1 MKKLTKFK
9 QNFIKELPKE
19 IGEHIPVI
27 KSGIKAWEKTND
39 QIKEEERDKRLAKI
53 DANINKIIKSFSNS
67 ISRNE
72 KEIIKQLNTFQDKI
86 WFDRHQLVK
95 EKIKEKKIKIN
106 PKIWKKALRAEKKM
120 IKKYGRKKLGPWDDF
135 EWGMLN
141 GKLSTLRWLL
151 GDKWDSLD
159 T

>member
-1 MKKLTKFK
+1 MKKAIRWK

-19 IGEHIPVI
+19 IGEHIPVV
-27 KSGIKAWEKTND
+27 KSGIKALEKTNQ
-39 QIKEEERDKRLAKI
+39 QIEETKRDKRLAEM
-53 DANINKIIKSFSNS
+53 DANIKKIIRGISNS
-67 ISRNE
+67 ISRDE
-72 KEIIKQLNTFQDKI
+72 KEIINELEKFEDKI

-95 EKIKEKKIKIN
+95 EGMNSGKIKTK
-106 PKIWKKALRAEKKM
+106 PKIWRDALKAEKKM
-120 IKKYGRKKLGPWDDF
+120 IKKYGKKELGPLDDF

-151 GDKWDSLD
+151 GEEWDMLD